1 MKRMDTRTI
10 FHIDMDA
17 FFASIEIA
25 KNPSLK
31 GKPVVVG
38 GNPDQ
43 RGVVST
49 CTYEARAYGIHSAMP
64 LFEAKKRCPHAIFL
78 EGDYALYRA
87 YAERITSIFQGFT
100 ERVEVVS
107 IDEAYMDVS
116 AIVSPFP
123 SATALAE
130 MIREKIKAE
139 VNLTCSIG
147 IASNKLVAKIASG
160 LAKPNG
166 VYEIP
171 YGQEAAFL
179 APLPIQTLPGV
190 GTKTQ
195 QHLNRDGFESI
206 RDIQKVPLDTLF
218 YHYGARGYHLFYE
231 SQGQDKRPVISEH
244 QPPKSLGAEITFD
257 RDIDLTPLL
266 LENLERLTVKT
277 HKRLLAH
284 NMRTQGISIKLRYP
298 NFRTITRSASL
309 YTHTNNLIT
318 INNEVKKLF
327 MASYGGGTPLRLI
340 GVSLERLTDTY
351 WQPVFWEY

>member
-1 MKRMDTRTI
+1 
-10 FHIDMDA
+10 MDA

-78 EGDYALYRA
+78 EGDYDLYRA
-87 YAERITSIFQGFT
+87 YAEKITDIFHEFT
-100 ERVEVVS
+100 EKVEVVS
-107 IDEAYMDVS
+107 IDEAYMDAS
-116 AIVSPFP
+116 IIVTPFP
-123 SATALAE
+123 SATYLAE
-130 MIREKIKAE
+130 MIREKVKEEI
-139 VNLTCSIG
+139 NLTCSIG

-171 YGQEAAFL
+171 MGEESAFL
-179 APLPIQTLPGV
+179 APLPIQTLSGV

-195 QHLNRDGFESI
+195 QQLNRDGFQSI
-206 RDIQKVPLDTLF
+206 GDIQKIPLDTLF
-218 YHYGARGYHLFYE
+218 HHYGARGYHLFYE

-257 RDIDLTPLL
+257 KDIDVITLL
-266 LENLERLTVKT
+266 VKNLEGLTTKV
-277 HKRLLAH
+277 HKRLLEH
-284 NMRTQGISIKLRYP
+284 NMRTQGLSIKLRYS
-298 NFRTITRSASL
+298 NFRTITRSMLL
-309 YTHTNNLIT
+309 YTHTNSLVT
-318 INNEVKKLF
+318 IGGEAKKLF
-327 MASYGGGTPLRLI
+327 MASYGEGVPLRLI

-351 WQPVFWEY
+351 WQPIFWDY